1 MSDRIQPLIQYL
13 ENRDALSLEE
23 LNALKALPVDL
34 KSLKKGDYV
43 VHEGDRPLRSCLVL
57 DGLAARTNL
66 TAEGRRHITAVH
78 IGGDFVDLHSLL
90 LKQMDHAVVA
100 LNNLEVA
107 FVAHVDLLALIKD
120 HDHLGRLL
128 WLSTVIDAAIQRAW
142 TAAMGSRSAA
152 DHMACLLCELFIRL
166 RAQGMT
172 RGNSFNF
179 PVTQADLGDMLGLS
193 AVHVNR
199 TLQDLRKT
207 KLVSWRGSTVTITN
221 FDSLARLVSFDPQY
235 LNLRREP
242 R

>member
-13 ENRDALSLEE
+13 QNRDSLSAEE
-23 LNALKALPVDL
+23 LKALKALPLDVR
-34 KSLKKGDYV
+34 SLKKGDHIV
-43 VHEGDRPLRSCLVL
+43 REGDRPLRSCLVL
-57 DGLAARTNL
+57 DGLAARINL
-66 TAEGRRHITAVH
+66 TAEGRRQITAVH

-90 LKQMDHAVVA
+90 LKQMDHGVVA

-107 FVAHVDLLALIKD
+107 FVSHVDLLALIKN
-120 HDHLGRLL
+120 HGHLGRLL

-166 RAQGMT
+166 QAQSMT
-172 RGNSFNF
+172 KENTFDF
-179 PVTQADLGDMLGLS
+179 PVTQSDLSDMLGLS
-193 AVHVNR
+193 TVHVNR
-199 TLQDLRKT
+199 TLQELRKT
-207 KLVSWRGSTVTITN
+207 KLISWRGSTVTINN
-221 FDSLARLVSFDPQY
+221 FESLALRVNFDPQY

>member
-1 MSDRIQPLIQYL
+1 M
-13 ENRDALSLEE
+13 
-23 LNALKALPVDL
+23 DL

-43 VHEGDRPLRSCLVL
+43 VHEGDRPLRELSCPRWS
-57 DGLAARTNL
+57 GSSHKFNRRGTAAYY
-66 TAEGRRHITAVH
+66 RRSHRRR
-78 IGGDFVDLHSLL
+78 FVDLHSLL
-90 LKQMDHAVVA
+90 LKQMDHSVVA

-128 WLSTVIDAAIQRAW
+128 WLSTVIDAAIQRAS

-221 FDSLARLVSFDPQY
+221 FDALARLVSFDPQY